1 MTVKQ
6 YIQHNH
12 WACLEWCYNEQ
23 LPIKISG
30 VPSFIL
36 YFSSL
41 GCAASLPCYPAALG
55 ECSFQNIHRVSSEMC
70 RFTVCSPLRQGF
82 VGPWQMESSWK
93 HVLSSELS
101 SHTVLEQCV
110 KKTHLQSA
118 FCSVTQSGGF
128 LPLDLK
134 NCTLLC

>member
-23 LPIKISG
+23 LQIKISG
-30 VPSFIL
+30 VPSFTL

-55 ECSFQNIHRVSSEMC
+55 ECSSEMC

-93 HVLSSELS
+93 HVLSSRSVS
-101 SHTVLEQCV
+101 SHTILEQCV
-110 KKTHLQSA
+110 KKTRLQSA